1 MQPYLIFVAVIAI
14 IIVLAVIAAKEANK
28 DKYYD
33 LYKFSTMSKGDYGEH
48 CVSEVLGV
56 NVEGFQYV
64 INNLLFVDD
73 DGKSRQIDH
82 IYINKYGIWVIETKN
97 YGGYIYGTDKQFEW
111 TQVLAH
117 GREKNKFYNPVR
129 QNNSHIYC
137 LSKKL
142 HVRDVF
148 HNVVVFLYRADISH
162 VKSESVYS
170 WQKLNNIKSQATKT
184 LLSPEQMKN
193 FYGKLIA
200 LQSENTVKTDQHIE
214 NIHKMQED
222 LRRGICPRC
231 GSKLLLRNGKNG
243 MFYGC
248 SSYPKCKFT
257 KRIDGTEDIH
267 STLGK

>member
-1 MQPYLIFVAVIAI
+1 MQPYLIFVAVIAL
-14 IIVLAVIAAKEANK
+14 IVALAVVVAKEVSK
-28 DKYYD
+28 GKYYD
-33 LYKFSTMSKGDYGEH
+33 LYRFPTMSKGDYGEH
-48 CVSEVLGV
+48 CVSEVLGG
-56 NVEGFQYV
+56 NIEGVQYV

-97 YGGYIYGTDKQFEW
+97 YAGYIYGTENQLEW
-111 TQVLAH
+111 TQVIAG

-129 QNNSHIYC
+129 QNNTHIYS
-137 LSKKL
+137 LSKQL
-142 HVRDVF
+142 RVQNVF
-148 HNVVVFLYRADISH
+148 HNVVVFLSRADISH
-162 VKSESVYS
+162 VNSESVYS
-170 WQKLNNIKSQATKT
+170 LQNFGKIKSQPTKIW
-184 LLSPEQMKN
+184 LSPEQMKN

-200 LQSENTVKTDQHIE
+200 LQSENTVTTDQHIE

-257 KRIDGTEDIH
+257 KRIDGTEDVH
-267 STLGK
+267 STL

>member
-1 MQPYLIFVAVIAI
+1 MQHILIVVAIIALIIGVAVI
-14 IIVLAVIAAKEANK
+14 VAKEVNK

-33 LYKFSTMSKGDYGEH
+33 LYRFSTMSKGDYGEY
-48 CVSEVLGV
+48 CVSEVLGY
-56 NVEGFQYV
+56 NIEGVQYV
-64 INNLLFVDD
+64 INNLLFIDD

-97 YGGYIYGTDKQFEW
+97 YAGYIYGTDKQLEW
-111 TQVLAH
+111 TQVLAG

-129 QNNSHIYC
+129 QNTSHIYC

-142 HVRDVF
+142 QVRNVF

-162 VKSESVYS
+162 VKSENVYS
-170 WQKLNNIKSQATKT
+170 WQKLNMIKSQPTET
-184 LLSPEQMKN
+184 LLSPEQMKV

-200 LQSENTVKTDQHIE
+200 LQSENTVTTDQHIE
-214 NIHKMQED
+214 NIHKMRED
-222 LRRGICPRC
+222 LKLGVCPRC
-231 GSKLLLRNGKNG
+231 GSKLVLRNGKNG

-257 KRIDGTEDIH
+257 KQIDGGEKTS
-267 STLGK
+267 STFGK